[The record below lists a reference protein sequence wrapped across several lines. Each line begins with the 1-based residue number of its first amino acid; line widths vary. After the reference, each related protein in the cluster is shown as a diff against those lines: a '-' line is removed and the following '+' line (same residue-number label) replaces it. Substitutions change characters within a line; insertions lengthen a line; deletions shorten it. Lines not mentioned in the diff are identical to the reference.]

1 MALRLVSRRV
11 SSLAT
16 RSFSKRHIA
25 TVSSSM
31 TRPSLDRLVAV
42 CEHPLFGSR
51 IQKLHIVAGR
61 INPEFVE
68 YLTYTTKDQT
78 EDRELALEQHAD
90 AKVVL
95 QCAFNRS
102 MKESRMETSGKATEL
117 LSRAFAA
124 VKIYNTP
131 VTLQVTSNPW
141 ADWEPV
147 RHLDWHRDD
156 TSGFNLKPALE
167 FTIQPCLDAMAN
179 SKMHFTGLNLLV
191 NDDMD
196 TQDELVV
203 FRSFDLEGYF
213 EEDLSVFSGL
223 KSVAFEAPEMLNPVA
238 LDSMTRIF
246 SLAKSA
252 ETISFAQDNLFE
264 KVSGDRYR
272 CIWPER
278 FDISDKI
285 LRSIQSDCI
294 TALEFKA
301 MPISKTLLSDLL
313 NKHKD
318 TLESVVMWKI
328 GFREGSWIEVLS
340 WMKRNLP
347 CLEKIYLRDLFHA
360 LRLRNSTLY
369 TTHDPDI
376 RGTISSVIGR
386 KKVQA
391 AFQTM
396 IERPLL
402 DSKVAYQEIMGR

>member
-1 MALRLVSRRV
+1 DGRTIDDLV
-11 SSLAT
+11 
-16 RSFSKRHIA
+16 
-25 TVSSSM
+25 
-31 TRPSLDRLVAV
+31 
-42 CEHPLFGSR
+42 
-51 IQKLHIVAGR
+51 
-61 INPEFVE
+61 
-68 YLTYTTKDQT
+68 
-78 EDRELALEQHAD
+78 DRELALEQHAD

-167 FTIQPCLDAMAN
+167 FMIQPCLDAMAN
-179 SKMHFTGLNLLV
+179 SKIHFTGLNLLV

-264 KVSGDRYR
+264 KVCGDRYR
-272 CIWPER
+272 CFWPER

-285 LRSIQSDCI
+285 LRSIHH
-294 TALEFKA
+294 AHLENSSLGPTQQA
-301 MPISKTLLSDLL
+301 Q
-313 NKHKD
+313 KHVGVRRD
-318 TLESVVMWKI
+318 VEI
-328 GFREGSWIEVLS
+328 GLREGSWIEVLS
-340 WMKRNLP
+340 WMKHNLP
-347 CLEKIYLRDLFHA
+347 CLKKIYLRDLFQA

-369 TTHDPDI
+369 TTHDPEI
-376 RGTISSVIGR
+376 CGTISSVIGK

-396 IERPLL
+396 IDRPLL